1 MASEIQPTVGS
12 RLAMG
17 TAPELPMLAWQ
28 ADRLQIWRLLVRH
41 KEYMVDRLADELE
54 ALRQEKAKMA
64 ADFEKQEQER
74 LRSELFFCVFMFGAG
89 LFLGWA
95 LL

>member
-12 RLAMG
+12 RLALG
-17 TAPELPMLAWQ
+17 SAAQLPMLAWQ
-28 ADRLQIWRLLVRH
+28 AERLQIWRLLVRH
-41 KEYMVDRLADELE
+41 KEYMVDRLQDELE

-64 ADFEKQEQER
+64 ADFEKQERER
-74 LRSELFFCVFMFGAG
+74 ERGEIFLCVFMFAAG
-89 LFLGWA
+89 LLLGWA